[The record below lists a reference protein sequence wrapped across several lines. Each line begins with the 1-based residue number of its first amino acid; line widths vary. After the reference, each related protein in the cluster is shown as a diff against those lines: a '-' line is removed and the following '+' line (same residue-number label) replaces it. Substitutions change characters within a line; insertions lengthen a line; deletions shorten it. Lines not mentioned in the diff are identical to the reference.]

1 MEDDFL
7 VPPRYYLY
15 LHLLDD
21 PMLRHLFGKGSPT
34 PPGIQF
40 SGVLLAVGPSGMV
53 PFPIKMRMFLSE
65 SWRFFGIDKAGAK
78 EAFLKQE
85 RRKNKS

>member
-1 MEDDFL
+1 MEDDFF

-21 PMLRHLFGKGSPT
+21 PMLHHLFGKGSPT
-34 PPGIQF
+34 PPSIQF
-40 SGVLLAVGPSGMV
+40 SGVVLAVRPSGMV
-53 PFPIKMRMFLSE
+53 PFLIKMRIFFPNLGG
-65 SWRFFGIDKAGAK
+65 FFGIDKAGAK
-78 EAFLKQE
+78 EAFLKKE